1 MTVFL
6 ETATT
11 REPDG
16 VDGHRAK
23 QNEVVD
29 FATNTHSLVAK
40 WITFVIINTF
50 FNAGI
55 LKILFTFKHAL
66 KIKTDILKLFNMNFN
81 IAGVSI
87 GQFDGGD

>member
-6 ETATT
+6 ETETT
-11 REPDG
+11 MEPDG

-50 FNAGI
+50 INAGI
-55 LKILFTFKHAL
+55 LKL
-66 KIKTDILKLFNMNFN
+66 
-81 IAGVSI
+81 
-87 GQFDGGD
+87 

>member
-6 ETATT
+6 ETETT

-29 FATNTHSLVAK
+29 FETNTHLLVAK

-66 KIKTDILKLFNMNFN
+66 KIKTDIFKFFNMNFN

>member
-29 FATNTHSLVAK
+29 FATNTHYLVAK